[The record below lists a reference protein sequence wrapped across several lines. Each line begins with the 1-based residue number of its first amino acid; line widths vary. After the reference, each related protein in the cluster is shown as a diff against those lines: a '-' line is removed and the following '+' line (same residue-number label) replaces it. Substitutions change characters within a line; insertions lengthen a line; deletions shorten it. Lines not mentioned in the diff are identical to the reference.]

1 MYRKWTQSLLLGC
14 PLVFGC
20 AAASMMIKPPVEQKC
35 AGYGLRGCDQLV
47 DGVVLYVNGD
57 KDAAVLALKR
67 GAAANSPAQLRPFA
81 SAIKTVISG
90 DTGEEIAEI
99 LSGDVHAPTVAV
111 VAAAATNMDGQTTVP
126 NNSYREGVPSSATVL
141 QSAAAH
147 DVSRSDSSME
157 HIELALAAPVDP
169 SRLFTESVNPQRE
182 PTKTVCEVAGA
193 NATCVRKGTGP
204 FVITDAVT
212 PISCKADLFI
222 GASDYT
228 GKMSWLVQTNSP
240 GFHGAR
246 FLLRSD
252 QWLTVAARGVPTNS
266 DGDERC
272 IVTWA
277 GFRPRM
283 VPLSIG
289 AASD

>member
-1 MYRKWTQSLLLGC
+1 MRRKWSFLLGC

-20 AAASMMIKPPVEQKC
+20 SAASMVIKAPVEQKC

-57 KDAAVLALKR
+57 KDGAVLALKR

-81 SAIKTVISG
+81 STIRTVISG
-90 DTGEEIAEI
+90 ETGEEIAEI
-99 LSGDVHAPTVAV
+99 LSGDVRAPTAAV

-126 NNSYREGVPSSATVL
+126 NSPYREGAPSPAAVPQPAAT
-141 QSAAAH
+141 H
-147 DVSRSDSSME
+147 DFSRNDSGME

-169 SRLFTESVNPQRE
+169 SRLLTESVSPQRE

-193 NATCVRKGTGP
+193 NSTCVRKGTGP
-204 FVITDAVT
+204 FVVTDAVT
-212 PISCKADLFI
+212 PISCKVELFI
-222 GASDYT
+222 GATDYT

-240 GFHGAR
+240 GFHGAH

-252 QWLTVAARGVPTNS
+252 QWLTVAARGVPTNA
-266 DGDERC
+266 DGDDRC

-289 AASD
+289 ASSD